1 MIKLHTQGL
10 IVEKFFKKKSPCL
23 HRGIF
28 LILYN
33 TTTLSL
39 FCYRTEI
46 NLKLDCYL
54 FLWYYKDNKTEG
66 GKNMPKYIVV
76 YKLGERFAGQLSA
89 KEGINLHSLHAKT
102 HGGKVLFTI
111 NKAPAPEFRD
121 KIEKIILTTRDGS
134 FAVRADVDYL
144 GKGTLIAPPADY
156 TVPSIWDN
164 EDRSNMGWFCLSNL
178 EIIEIKPGD
187 YTSVNGKDLLTS
199 ISANSYMTYVQ
210 I

>member
-1 MIKLHTQGL
+1 M
-10 IVEKFFKKKSPCL
+10 
-23 HRGIF
+23 
-28 LILYN
+28 
-33 TTTLSL
+33 
-39 FCYRTEI
+39 
-46 NLKLDCYL
+46 
-54 FLWYYKDNKTEG
+54 
-66 GKNMPKYIVV
+66 
-76 YKLGERFAGQLSA
+76 
-89 KEGINLHSLHAKT
+89 
-102 HGGKVLFTI
+102 LFTI

-121 KIEKIILTTRDGS
+121 NIKKIILTTRDGS
-134 FAVRADVDYL
+134 FAVKADVDYL
-144 GKGTLIAPPADY
+144 GKGTMITPPADY